1 MATRGLSLTELSSG
15 NPVYEKYYRLVDPGN
30 TGQVGAAQAV
40 VFLKKSGL
48 PDLTLGK
55 IWEVAD
61 PEGKGY
67 LEKQGFYVA
76 LRLVA
81 CAQNALN
88 VSLSSLDFPVPVPK
102 FELDSPAMIAPPQGP
117 DIPWAVKPEEK
128 AKFDSIYDS
137 LKPQNGL
144 LSGEK
149 VKPVLLN
156 SKLPVETLG
165 RVWDLSDIDRDGFLD
180 RDEFSVA
187 MYLVYRALE
196 KEPVPLAL
204 PIKLIPPAKRK
215 PGLVS
220 SAFALPK
227 SQAVSAAERLKYD
240 EMFTKLDKD
249 GDGQVTGLEVKEVFM
264 KTGLSPAVLAQIWA
278 LSDTRQCGKLTRD
291 QFGMAMHLVQEKIGR
306 RASLTTGTP
315 PPPPDQATA
324 TTAATAATA
333 VTTSATAERRPSRTE
348 SPLLPGGLTDFSA
361 IKALDAISDVHREK
375 SAAEAEIKDLEDAN
389 KHHAAEVQELQ
400 SELERESSRL
410 RALAATREETERR
423 ASELETVRA
432 ELAERLADTRRQ
444 CQNEA
449 NLISS
454 LQTQLAQH
462 EEGVR
467 TGRHEMAEA
476 QALLAS
482 LRQQR
487 SRLEQEVQASGARL
501 DAVTAS
507 VAEAQSEVGQT
518 KVCLTE
524 LIHKSE
530 RRSIRRSVSR
540 QSNTSTK
547 SCSPVSPG
555 PPGTPPM
562 RAFRLPSTTTAA
574 AAITA
579 NNNNAVNNN
588 NNAVATAPRNT
599 TPSGAENGEQPDA
612 ETSSLGEAV
621 DGRTSSDHDR
631 AAVGATTNSSP
642 VSSMSGLSVSSGIT
656 ETKMEENNPD
666 LDDPFRS
673 APPIFADSSLFSSSD
688 PFKADEIFKDPFK
701 GHDPFKSD
709 PFATD
714 DTSPGFSS
722 DPFGG
727 DPFKDSDPFAASEP
741 EEKFFNASAV
751 PAAAPAGNSSSDNG
765 SAVPASQDDPFS
777 ALNSDP
783 FVMTVETSTAPT
795 DSADPFKS
803 NDPFKPGGVTIG
815 KASASDPFATV
826 DGFEDLG
833 FGDSFADFSQMSS
846 PTENLPTEDDNND
859 GAGTPPEPPPR
870 TAAVFAG
877 GQPLASSS
885 IAVEEWAALEWD
897 AKERESPVVPP
908 RKSKTPSPVA
918 VAPKEEVL
926 SLKRSES
933 RSDKAEV
940 EHKISNTSSPDPCTG
955 VSGVGSDAVK
965 ALGKPGSFD
974 DPFAGSD
981 PFASNSPKNPAANT
995 GSKFPAFKNIVSE
1008 EDQLAWAKRESE
1020 RAELERQQRLREQE
1034 QEELELAIA
1043 LSQSESS
1050 STA

>member
-1 MATRGLSLTELSSG
+1 MPLSSG

-215 PGLVS
+215 PGL
-220 SAFALPK
+220 

-423 ASELETVRA
+423 ASELETERA

-631 AAVGATTNSSP
+631 AA
-642 VSSMSGLSVSSGIT
+642 
-656 ETKMEENNPD
+656 
-666 LDDPFRS
+666 DDPFRS

-701 GHDPFKSD
+701 GR
-709 PFATD
+709 
-714 DTSPGFSS
+714 FSS

-826 DGFEDLG
+826 DGFEDVG

>member
-227 SQAVSAAERLKYD
+227 VQVNACSLAFAFTTLFEAVLYQPSQAVSAAERLKYD

-333 VTTSATAERRPSRTE
+333 E

-423 ASELETVRA
+423 ASELETERA

-631 AAVGATTNSSP
+631 AA
-642 VSSMSGLSVSSGIT
+642 
-656 ETKMEENNPD
+656 
-666 LDDPFRS
+666 DDPFRS

-701 GHDPFKSD
+701 GR
-709 PFATD
+709 
-714 DTSPGFSS
+714 FSS

-826 DGFEDLG
+826 DGFEDVG
-833 FGDSFADFSQMSS
+833 FGDSFADFSQMS
-846 PTENLPTEDDNND
+846 
-859 GAGTPPEPPPR
+859 
-870 TAAVFAG
+870 
-877 GQPLASSS
+877 PLASSS

-918 VAPKEEVL
+918 VAPKG
-926 SLKRSES
+926 
-933 RSDKAEV
+933 A
-940 EHKISNTSSPDPCTG
+940 
-955 VSGVGSDAVK
+955 DAVK

>member
-30 TGQVGAAQAV
+30 TGQ
-40 VFLKKSGL
+40 
-48 PDLTLGK
+48 

-227 SQAVSAAERLKYD
+227 VQSQAVSAAERLKYD